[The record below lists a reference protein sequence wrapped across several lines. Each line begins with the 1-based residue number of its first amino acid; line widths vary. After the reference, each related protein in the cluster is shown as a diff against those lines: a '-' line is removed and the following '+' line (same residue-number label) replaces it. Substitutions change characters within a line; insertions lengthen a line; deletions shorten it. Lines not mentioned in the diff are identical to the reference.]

1 MHFYRFLLLCNNTDS
16 SSFTQLMQGY
26 LMGGASAETSL
37 QEVSQSLQSA
47 VVMVWAFKV
56 KDTD

>member
-1 MHFYRFLLLCNNTDS
+1 
-16 SSFTQLMQGY
+16 
-26 LMGGASAETSL
+26 MGGATTETSL
-37 QEVSQSLQSA
+37 QEASQSLQSA